1 MAYESVCPPIRSPTA
16 QFNCQAIAHALY
28 HCLLFALPVVRRTCE
43 IAKHIG
49 HINILY
55 IHKVSLDLSN
65 MSNSDLSRHKPV
77 TKAAQ
82 LQVMIK
88 HGGRIICDHT
98 PASLGRYGHPSPSNH
113 AHTHHAR
120 TAGQIRCIASSSSF
134 FLSLSNPTSRPT
146 ERINDYCPTGLYKET
161 INCSHSRKVHGTV
174 KYVCCLKA
182 RVTMISGDFP

>member
-1 MAYESVCPPIRSPTA
+1 MSTFGISVLDFPMTPHRLLTYILDPQDFSHEVRQKLIRARLKRDTYLVDMAYESVCPPTRSPTA

-65 MSNSDLSRHKPV
+65 MINSDLSRHNPV

-88 HGGRIICDHT
+88 HGGKRICDPT
-98 PASLGRYGHPSPSNH
+98 PASLGRY
-113 AHTHHAR
+113 
-120 TAGQIRCIASSSSF
+120 
-134 FLSLSNPTSRPT
+134 
-146 ERINDYCPTGLYKET
+146 E
-161 INCSHSRKVHGTV
+161 
-174 KYVCCLKA
+174 
-182 RVTMISGDFP
+182 